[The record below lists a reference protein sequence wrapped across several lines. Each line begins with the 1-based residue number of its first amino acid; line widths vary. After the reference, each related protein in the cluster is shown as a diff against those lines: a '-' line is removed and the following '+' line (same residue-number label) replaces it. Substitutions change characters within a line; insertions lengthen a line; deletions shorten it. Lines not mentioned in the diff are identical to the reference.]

1 MAGDRRKPIGPEAP
15 RWSGRNTGR
24 IGVGGHISPS
34 PGQQAGPVGRTYSPG
49 IESSRG
55 TTTVPRYQRPAASPA
70 WGFPISTYWQWR
82 SEKQDERMFVTGT
95 IPGGSVLLGF
105 TAPTGKFASEMSF
118 PETADTPLLRGYR
131 QRRAR
136 VQHGRH
142 SWSTSAYPMPGDE
155 MPQAMSRTI
164 VCIRVTVSV
173 DATGYCDD
181 LRRLRI
187 ELI

>member
-1 MAGDRRKPIGPEAP
+1 MERPKHGSHRR
-15 RWSGRNTGR
+15 RWTYFSFTRPTGRSGRSNIFSRHRKQPRNDDGSEISASGSLSGMGVSDLNVLAMAKRKTGR
-24 IGVGGHISPS
+24 TNVCDRH
-34 PGQQAGPVGRTYSPG
+34 YS
-49 IESSRG
+49 
-55 TTTVPRYQRPAASPA
+55 
-70 WGFPISTYWQWR
+70 
-82 SEKQDERMFVTGT
+82 
-95 IPGGSVLLGF
+95 GGSVLLGF